1 MCIFRLIS
9 VHSLR
14 YLQGP
19 LSHKDGT
26 LKASK
31 RGTLKSGLKSG
42 LQSSPK
48 SSPKSWT
55 VKNSDSLSVTDF
67 FPHLPT
73 KNRMIVC
80 EET

>member
-9 VHSLR
+9 IHSLR

-48 SSPKSWT
+48 SWT

-67 FPHLPT
+67 FPHLPD
-73 KNRMIVC
+73 
-80 EET
+80 EESHDRL